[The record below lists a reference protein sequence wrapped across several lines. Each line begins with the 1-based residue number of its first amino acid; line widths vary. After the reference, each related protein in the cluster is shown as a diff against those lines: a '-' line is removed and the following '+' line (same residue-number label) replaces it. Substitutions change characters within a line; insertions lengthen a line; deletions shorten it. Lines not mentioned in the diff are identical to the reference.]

1 MSAPVR
7 ERNRRHH
14 PVPIP
19 PGEWPA
25 DPWDD
30 PDATDAIVIERPPR
44 RARWPFRAIVW
55 TIGCLLIVAV
65 LVAGSIGW
73 WYINQINPKG
83 DPGPAVNFTVNEGET
98 VDSLSE
104 RLQDD
109 GIITNARVFRWY
121 VARQGGLDLTPGY
134 YRLRPRDHM
143 GNLMRVLGTPP
154 AETYTAVTFPEGFTV
169 ARMASRLSEKVP
181 QMLVSDFV
189 KATSD
194 GIVRSEFQPESVTS
208 LEGLLFP
215 DTYQVSNGESAGQV
229 VQRMVSLME
238 RVGRQEQIVEKGYGL
253 GHSAYDMLIIASMI
267 EREAKVDADRPMIA
281 RVILNRLALGMPL
294 QIDATLYYNQDPN
307 MPFDQLKAIDTPYNT
322 YLHTGLPPT
331 PIANPGRASIEAA
344 LNPANNPPAG
354 GAECQSLPRDQ
365 CLWLYYVIADEAG
378 RHAFAVT
385 LAEHEANV
393 EKARAA
399 GLL

>member
-30 PDATDAIVIERPPR
+30 PDSTDAIVVERSAR
-44 RARWPFRAIVW
+44 RARWPFRAVVW
-55 TIGCLLIVAV
+55 TIGCLLIVGI
-65 LVAGSIGW
+65 LIAGSIGW
-73 WYINQINPKG
+73 WYLNQINPKG
-83 DPGPAVNFTVNEGET
+83 DPAPAVNFTVNPGET
-98 VDSLSE
+98 VESLSV

-121 VARQGGLDLTPGY
+121 VARQGGLELTPGY
-134 YRLRPRDHM
+134 YRLRPHDHM
-143 GNLMRVLGTPP
+143 GNLMQVLGTPP
-154 AETYTAVTFPEGFTV
+154 EETYTQVTFPEGYTV
-169 ARMASRLSEKVP
+169 ARMAARLSEKVP
-181 QMLVSDFV
+181 QMLVSDFL
-189 KATSD
+189 KAAND
-194 GIVRSEFQPESVTS
+194 GTVRSEFQPENVTS

-229 VQRMVSLME
+229 VKRMVGLME
-238 RVGRQEQIVEKGYGL
+238 RVGRQEQIVEKGYAL
-253 GHSAYDMLIIASMI
+253 GHSAYDVLIIASMI
-267 EREAKVDADRPMIA
+267 EREAKVDEDRPMIA
-281 RVILNRLALGMPL
+281 RVIYNRLLRGMPL
-294 QIDATLYYNQDPN
+294 QIDATLYYNQDTTL
-307 MPFDQLKAIDTPYNT
+307 PFDQLKAIDTPYNT

-344 LNPANNPPAG
+344 LNPAPNPPAG
-354 GAECQSLPRDQ
+354 GTECRDVARED
-365 CLWLYYVIADEAG
+365 CAWLYYVIADADG
-378 RHAFAVT
+378 HHAFAVT